1 MDGARSKRVSLT
13 GIEAPSVLPSH
24 AALNASLSSRRER
37 LRVLVA
43 MLMEHGGLMVFL
55 LVGTA
60 AHGYLLDAAFGRQ
73 ASPSA
78 LRLLLLIGP
87 LVFAPIGELIAIE
100 ARQARWRRLGLGIA
114 AAAAATHLLV
124 DVACLAHVDLLRR
137 QPLWVA
143 GSLLSMI
150 VMGLVLR
157 FALRSL
163 AADAIV
169 TLVDVTSQ
177 RASWAQR
184 VERELW
190 LVGGTPVSMLL
201 VSLAFVAMALV
212 GLTRT
217 PGSWPKLL
225 GAALFFVA
233 CAAVALRMGWER
245 RRSLGGG

>member
-1 MDGARSKRVSLT
+1 MDGVESKGVSLT

-37 LRVLVA
+37 LRVLFA

-124 DVACLAHVDLLRR
+124 DIACLAHVELARR
-137 QPLWVA
+137 QPLLLA
-143 GSLLSMI
+143 GSLLSTI

-169 TLVDVTSQ
+169 TLVDVA
-177 RASWAQR
+177 RPGASWAQR

-190 LVGGTPVSMLL
+190 LLGGTPVSMLL
-201 VSLAFVAMALV
+201 VSIAFVIMALV
-212 GLTRT
+212 GLVRA
-217 PGSWPKLL
+217 PDSWPKLL
-225 GAALFFVA
+225 GAALFFAA